1 MYVRRWITFVF
12 FVAALGTGFGFVGVV
27 IAIGHASWLH
37 LPHGVEAKDY
47 FTIGRREAG
56 TGTFSR
62 MTVADYENIQGA
74 VAGQWAFAH
83 PYPQRLSARD
93 AEGAFR
99 QVAVRDV
106 SANFFQ
112 ILGVRPAFGEL
123 FAPQGGVVI
132 SYRLWER
139 WYEGAES
146 AIGLIFNLEK
156 ELSRTIVGVAPPR
169 FADVFVGQAD
179 AWLLNSGMEYAD
191 DWRAQLG
198 PTGKLIF
205 GTFDEPDGLARLE
218 ALAADYRFVRSVE
231 VGWRLTG
238 FTKVADQDRLDAT
251 PGIEVFPARRGEARQ
266 RLGWLAVAI
275 VVMLSL
281 IFLALLDSLTA
292 GQESRLKEAAVRVA
306 VGASPKHLFLE
317 ALVANLLWLV
327 PIAAI
332 AWLTFSYFNAV
343 LLAIEPFA
351 THPRDIPP
359 VSQVFGLAASALLL
373 VAVFCGSIAWMSY
386 AISKSSREASWL
398 RPHELTA
405 HRQTQRGLLCIA
417 AVSLLVAASLAERY
431 VIDSRYS
438 AGFDLNSAVLFPL
451 KRYGEM
457 LTEAESEALSLA
469 LRATPGMKSATRAE
483 LAPLVSRSALA
494 TTRVRVNA
502 PETLHRNLR
511 DVHVY
516 RNAIG
521 AHYFETL
528 DIDLIVGRPIEGP
541 AEVVLSQTL
550 AALLT
555 EEPID
560 ALGLPVVV
568 EAELDRPEFDGPKLD
583 GKKGVYTVVGVAP
596 DVSYYEYDEAPL
608 PIIYQD
614 GSHHHI
620 YDQHVVRFNGKAN
633 DLEALVKQSSPFL
646 EFVDVKLLKEEFDQQ
661 FAERRSVELV
671 LAVSAAFALVLAL
684 AAIAMSLSRTIADA
698 RASIGILFTVGAT
711 AADVTKLQMK
721 SVAIDLAMAATVICA
736 IYATVHTTGFRTAML
751 QLWLAPPALVL
762 LLVFC
767 AFTIHAAVGTIARR
781 PLAAVESSPMSE

>member
-12 FVAALGTGFGFVGVV
+12 FVAALGAGFGFVGVV
-27 IAIGHASWLH
+27 IAIGHASWMH

-47 FTIGRREAG
+47 FTVGRREAG
-56 TGTFSR
+56 TGTFSHL
-62 MTVADYENIQGA
+62 TVADYESFRGA
-74 VAGQWAFAH
+74 VAGQWAFAR
-83 PYPQRLSARD
+83 PSPQRLSAKD
-93 AEGAFR
+93 AERALR

-112 ILGVRPAFGEL
+112 VLGVQPAFGEL
-123 FAPQGGVVI
+123 FSPQGGVVI
-132 SYRLWER
+132 SHRLWQR

-146 AIGLIFNLEK
+146 AIGLTFNLEN

-169 FADVFVGQAD
+169 FADVFIGQAD
-179 AWLLNSGMEYAD
+179 AWVLNSGMEYAD
-191 DWRAQLG
+191 DWRARLG

-218 ALAADYRFVRSVE
+218 ALADDYRFVRSVE
-231 VGWRLTG
+231 VGWRRTS
-238 FTKVADQDRLDAT
+238 FAQIADRDRLDAT
-251 PGIEVFPARRGEARQ
+251 PGIEVFPDRRSETRQ
-266 RLGWLAVAI
+266 RLGWLAAAI

-281 IFLALLDSLTA
+281 VFLALLDSLTA

-343 LLAIEPFA
+343 LLTIEPFA
-351 THPRDIPP
+351 THPGDIPP

-373 VAVFCGSIAWMSY
+373 VVVFCGSIAWMSY

-438 AGFDLNSAVLFPL
+438 AGFDLNSAVLLPL

-457 LTEAESEALSLA
+457 LTEAESEAFSLA

-521 AHYFETL
+521 PSYFETL

-541 AEVVLSQTL
+541 AEVVVSQTL
-550 AALLT
+550 AAFLT
-555 EEPID
+555 DEPID

-568 EAELDRPEFDGPKLD
+568 EPELDGPEFDE
-583 GKKGVYTVVGVAP
+583 KKGVYTVVGVAP
-596 DVSYYEYDEAPL
+596 DVPYDEYDSEPL

-614 GSHHHI
+614 ESHHDI
-620 YDQHVVRFNGKAN
+620 YDWHLVRFNGTAN
-633 DLEALVKQSSPFL
+633 DLEALAKQSSPSL
-646 EFVDVKLLKEEFDQQ
+646 EFVDVQLLKQEFDQQ

-671 LAVSAAFALVLAL
+671 LAMSAIFTLVLAL
-684 AAIAMSLSRTIADA
+684 AAIATSLSRTIADA
-698 RASIGILFTVGAT
+698 TASIGILFTVGAT
-711 AADVTKLQMK
+711 AADVIKLQLK
-721 SVAIDLAMAATVICA
+721 SVAMDLVIAATVLCA
-736 IYATVHTTGFRTAML
+736 AYAMLHTTSSRAFIL

-762 LLVFC
+762 LLAFC
-767 AFTIHAAVGTIARR
+767 AFTIHAAIGTIARR
-781 PLAAVESSPMSE
+781 PLAAVESSLMSE